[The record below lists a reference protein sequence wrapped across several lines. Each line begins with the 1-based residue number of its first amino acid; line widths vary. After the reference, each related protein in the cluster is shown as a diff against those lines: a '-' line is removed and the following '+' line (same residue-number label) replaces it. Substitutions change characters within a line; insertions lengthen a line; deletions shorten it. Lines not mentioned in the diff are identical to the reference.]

1 MYKSGHTAKTQLG
14 DTLRGLLRSIAARK
28 MLFHPDE
35 VKKKISASQIINRL
49 NKQANDEIEMSD
61 KAIQASNILLK
72 KLVPDLKA
80 VDHSGELNV
89 TGDFFLHLG

>member
-1 MYKSGHTAKTQLG
+1 MAT
-14 DTLRGLLRSIAARK
+14 RK

-89 TGDFFLHLG
+89 SGDFFLHLS

>member
-1 MYKSGHTAKTQLG
+1 M
-14 DTLRGLLRSIAARK
+14 AARK

-89 TGDFFLHLG
+89 SGDFFLHLS

>member
-1 MYKSGHTAKTQLG
+1 M
-14 DTLRGLLRSIAARK
+14 AARK

-89 TGDFFLHLG
+89 TGDFYLHLG